1 MRWNTFLKVE
11 ESAQAKRRAIVD
23 PIPESQPVKMAIFEF
38 IDIQR
43 GAFWL
48 MLYLAFEWE
57 FLANH
62 FLPNA
67 DTFFTRLKGNF
78 IICVEFVSFLL
89 PTD

>member
-1 MRWNTFLKVE
+1 MCSSDLNAGVATAAATAAAITEVRKLFMLSSKLARVDKV
-11 ESAQAKRRAIVD
+11 VLPLD
-23 PIPESQPVKMAIFEF
+23 LNF
-38 IDIQR
+38 
-43 GAFWL
+43 
-48 MLYLAFEWE
+48 AFEWE

-78 IICVEFVSFLL
+78 IICVEFVSFPL